1 VGVEIGPYRI
11 EGELGRGGM
20 GTVYRAFDT
29 RRRRTVALKLLA
41 DDLAGDETFRERFRR
56 EAHTA
61 AQLGDPH
68 VIPLHDFGEVDGRL
82 FLDMRLVEGVD
93 LAALIERGGHRPLDP
108 ARAVA
113 LVGQVAEALD
123 AAHAAGLVHRDVKPS
138 NVLVT
143 ASDFVYLV
151 DVGIA
156 RSVREDHT
164 SLTTTGTAIGT
175 LDYMAPERFDGAAPD
190 ARADVY
196 ALACVLHETLTGRR
210 AFDADSA
217 VSVMRAHLFTPPPR
231 PSALAPLPRAL
242 DDVVARGMAKDP
254 GQRYPSAGA
263 LAAAARDALG
273 GRAPAT
279 PQRAVPTALPG
290 ALPGPVP
297 PRPTAGW
304 PAHPPP
310 PGHPAWAPPP
320 ATPPARARWVLPL
333 VGALVAV
340 LAVLVVV
347 LLVRPGAAPAPATAA
362 PATTAPGSPPAGSS
376 AAPPTSTATGGV
388 TGVPVS
394 MRGDWQGTGSETTR
408 AEVAVALRDGDVGE
422 RVATITLPTAGCS
435 FAGVLTGVAGQV
447 VTVAMTAETNAG
459 TCVSSGTATLTL
471 SGGTLTYRFSYPCPP
486 TCGTPDNVAR
496 MSRTTG

>member
-1 VGVEIGPYRI
+1 MEIGPYRI

-93 LAALIERGGHRPLDP
+93 LAALIERGGRRPLDP

-151 DVGIA
+151 DFGIA

-263 LAAAARDALG
+263 LAAAARDGLG

-279 PQRAVPTALPG
+279 PQRAVPTA
-290 ALPGPVP
+290 
-297 PRPTAGW
+297 
-304 PAHPPP
+304 
-310 PGHPAWAPPP
+310 
-320 ATPPARARWVLPL
+320 
-333 VGALVAV
+333 
-340 LAVLVVV
+340 
-347 LLVRPGAAPAPATAA
+347 
-362 PATTAPGSPPAGSS
+362 
-376 AAPPTSTATGGV
+376 
-388 TGVPVS
+388 
-394 MRGDWQGTGSETTR
+394 
-408 AEVAVALRDGDVGE
+408 
-422 RVATITLPTAGCS
+422 
-435 FAGVLTGVAGQV
+435 
-447 VTVAMTAETNAG
+447 
-459 TCVSSGTATLTL
+459 
-471 SGGTLTYRFSYPCPP
+471 
-486 TCGTPDNVAR
+486 
-496 MSRTTG
+496 